1 MRSLSNKNRDLR
13 PRAPRRR
20 MGRPSNAETEL
31 LNTHLLDIAEG
42 LFLANGFDGTSI
54 DVVAVQAR
62 ASKSTIYLRY
72 PNKNAL
78 FEAVIERLIDHVFA
92 DVEKKVRGGTT
103 KARLESLLFFLID
116 RVLRPEV
123 IALSRVLIAE
133 GARFEELVRSHRR
146 GHGSAVELV
155 AKVLKAERDSGR
167 ITFAETFENAAEHLL
182 ALTERALWMRALL
195 GEDLQQLRAGTKRFV
210 RRGVSVFLHGCLVPE
225 IKPSR
230 R

>member
-1 MRSLSNKNRDLR
+1 
-13 PRAPRRR
+13 